1 MTIDQTTVRQLRA
14 EAQRHRRTA
23 RVIRDTVVAA
33 AIIADADE
41 LDRRADGM
49 ERELDRT

>member
-1 MTIDQTTVRQLRA
+1 MTTEQSTVRQLRA
-14 EAQRHRRTA
+14 EAERHRLTA

-41 LDRRADGM
+41 LDRRADIL
-49 ERELDRT
+49 EQE